1 MVISSRSL
9 SGLNGVLSRLFIAN
23 TLAFLGLFGGMV
35 PEVSW
40 QPTALVFRWSA
51 YSQEFSPESINHYAK
66 AVLAIE
72 VERKK
77 AFEEIQTLIG
87 RVPPQLTCT
96 NRDSIRKLPRN
107 AQAIAVNFCNRSKQI
122 AEQSGLKPGEFNRI
136 TEAARNNANLKTQIQ
151 RAIINLRR

>member
-1 MVISSRSL
+1 MVISSRPL

-40 QPTALVFRWSA
+40 HPTALVFRWSA

-122 AEQSGLKPGEFNRI
+122 AEESGLKPGEFNRI

>member
-1 MVISSRSL
+1 MVISSRPL
-9 SGLNGVLSRLFIAN
+9 SGLNGVLSRFFIAN
-23 TLAFLGLFGGMV
+23 TLAFLGVFGGMV

-40 QPTALVFRWSA
+40 QPTALIFRSSA
-51 YSQEFSPESINHYAK
+51 YSQDFSPDSINRYAQ

-77 AFEEIQTLIG
+77 AFEQIQAMIG

-96 NRDSIRKLPRN
+96 NRDSIRQLPRN
-107 AQAIAVNFCNRSKQI
+107 AQAIVVSFCNRSKQI
-122 AEQSGLKPGEFNRI
+122 AQESGLQPGEFNRI

>member
-1 MVISSRSL
+1 MVISSRPL

-40 QPTALVFRWSA
+40 HPTALVFRWSA

-107 AQAIAVNFCNRSKQI
+107 AQAIAVNFCNRSKQLLKKADSSRENLI
-122 AEQSGLKPGEFNRI
+122 ASPKPPRI
-136 TEAARNNANLKTQIQ
+136 MPT
-151 RAIINLRR
+151 